1 MKNTLWNE
9 EYRPNK
15 LDDCI
20 IPKRIEKVLKG
31 YVKNEDVPNLLFYG
45 PAGCCKT
52 TTAKAIVS
60 ELEADYLFIN
70 GSDETGKADIL
81 NKTIPFATGLS
92 LNGKKRVV
100 IIDECDRLTPNA
112 QDSLKAYIEQFSDN
126 CRFIFTANTPS
137 RIIKPIHSRCLCF
150 DFNIESKEKPE
161 LMVKLLK
168 SIINILHDKKISYDI
183 QALQTLIFKRF
194 PDYRSIVNDIQAYA
208 TAYNTIDI
216 GIATFNENSIVEPL
230 YGFIKSKDF
239 DGVRKWLY
247 ETNFSQ
253 DEIFTALWKGIT
265 NLDKRIIPTV
275 IVILADYQFK
285 ADRAIIPQV
294 NILACLVEIMNEV
307 QNG

>member
-45 PAGCCKT
+45 PAGCCKPP
-52 TTAKAIVS
+52 TAKAIVS
-60 ELEADYLFIN
+60 ELDADYLFIN
-70 GSDETGKADIL
+70 GSDETGKA
-81 NKTIPFATGLS
+81 
-92 LNGKKRVV
+92 
-100 IIDECDRLTPNA
+100 ECDRLTHNA

-168 SIINILHDKKISYDI
+168 SIINILHDKKVSYDI